1 MGGLLKGIRCKP
13 SAWCGLRGCGGLGRF
28 IVTSA
33 WPYVNT
39 IPHLGN
45 LIGSILSADIYA
57 RYLRLRGHEVL
68 FVSGSDEHGTPIELE
83 ARKKGIPPRMLTD
96 QVHEYDVKMWRE
108 WGISFDNYS
117 RTESPVHR
125 EFVRW
130 FMKKLYERGYIFEQ
144 EEKLPYCPNDKMF
157 LPDRFVTGKCPYC
170 GFEGARGDQCD
181 ECGRL
186 LHPTELIDPKCSI
199 CGARP
204 IYMVTKHWFID
215 LSKVQR
221 EVLEWLESNRELP
234 DNVRNYSLQWARQGL
249 KPRSVTRD
257 VEWGI
262 PAPFP
267 GAEGKT
273 IYVWFDALLGYV
285 SATKELLQERTGDPE
300 AWRKWWF
307 DPETKTIYFIGKDNI
322 PFHAIILPAMF
333 IASGD
338 PYVLPWRISATE
350 YLMYEGQQFSKS
362 RRIGIW
368 IDEALEILPADYW
381 RWALAR
387 MRPEARDTNFT
398 WKEFYRIVNSELN
411 DDIGNYVHRVLSLI
425 KRRLDGV
432 VPNPGRLPE
441 EEERLIEET
450 GKAAWRAAEALDEVK
465 IKQATEHVLEVARL
479 GNRYLNERQ
488 PWALLKENPEEAKA
502 SLYAAAAVAKKLA
515 HLLAPFMP
523 RTAETLW
530 SMLGLEGSVHQAV
543 WDEHLD
549 KPVPPGT
556 RLGEVKPLFTKLPPD
571 FLDRVD
577 EIIEEARRRALEK
590 RPPALRD

>member
-1 MGGLLKGIRCKP
+1 M
-13 SAWCGLRGCGGLGRF
+13 S
-28 IVTSA
+28 
-33 WPYVNT
+33 
-39 IPHLGN
+39 
-45 LIGSILSADIYA
+45 
-57 RYLRLRGHEVL
+57 
-68 FVSGSDEHGTPIELE
+68 
-83 ARKKGIPPRMLTD
+83 
-96 QVHEYDVKMWRE
+96 
-108 WGISFDNYS
+108 
-117 RTESPVHR
+117 
-125 EFVRW
+125 
-130 FMKKLYERGYIFEQ
+130 
-144 EEKLPYCPNDKMF
+144 
-157 LPDRFVTGKCPYC
+157 
-170 GFEGARGDQCD
+170 
-181 ECGRL
+181 
-186 LHPTELIDPKCSI
+186 
-199 CGARP
+199 
-204 IYMVTKHWFID
+204 
-215 LSKVQR
+215 
-221 EVLEWLESNRELP
+221 
-234 DNVRNYSLQWARQGL
+234 
-249 KPRSVTRD
+249 
-257 VEWGI
+257 
-262 PAPFP
+262 
-267 GAEGKT
+267 
-273 IYVWFDALLGYV
+273 
-285 SATKELLQERTGDPE
+285 
-300 AWRKWWF
+300 
-307 DPETKTIYFIGKDNI
+307 
-322 PFHAIILPAMF
+322 
-333 IASGD
+333 
-338 PYVLPWRISATE
+338 
-350 YLMYEGQQFSKS
+350 EGQQFSKS

>member
-1 MGGLLKGIRCKP
+1 MQCSRGAAGGGWL
-13 SAWCGLRGCGGLGRF
+13 GLARF
-28 IVTSA
+28 VVTSA

-39 IPHLGN
+39 VPHLGN

-57 RYLRLRGHEVL
+57 RYLRLRGHEVV

-83 ARKKGIPPRMLTD
+83 ARRRGVHPRELTD
-96 QVHEYDVKMWRE
+96 QVHEYDVKLWSE

-117 RTESPVHR
+117 RTESPVHK
-125 EFVRW
+125 EFVRE
-130 FMKKLYERGYIFEQ
+130 FMLKLYGRGFIFEQ
-144 EEKLPYCPNDKMF
+144 DEKLPYCPNDRIF
-157 LPDRFVTGKCPYC
+157 LPDRFVVGKCPYC

-186 LHPTELIDPKCSI
+186 LHPTELVDSRCAL
-199 CGARP
+199 CGTRP
-204 IYMVTKHWFID
+204 IFMVTRHWFID
-215 LSKVQR
+215 LTKVQGD
-221 EVLEWLESNRELP
+221 VLSWLESNRELP
-234 DNVRNYSLQWARQGL
+234 DNVRNYSLQWAKQGL

-300 AWRKWWF
+300 AWREWWF
-307 DPETKTIYFIGKDNI
+307 DQATRTAYFIGKDNI

-350 YLMYEGQQFSKS
+350 YLLYEGQQFSKS
-362 RRIGIW
+362 RRIGVW
-368 IDEALEILPADYW
+368 IDEALEIAPADYW

-411 DDIGNYVHRVLSLI
+411 DDIGNYVHRVLSLVER
-425 KRRLDGV
+425 KLGGV
-432 VPNPGRLPE
+432 VPEPPGDYEEPEARLVE
-441 EEERLIEET
+441 EATR
-450 GKAAWRAAEALDEVK
+450 AAWRAAEALDEIRV
-465 IKQATEHVLEVARL
+465 KQATEHVLEVARL

-488 PWALLKENPEEAKA
+488 PWALLREDPDSGRA
-502 SLYAAAAVAKKLA
+502 SLHAALTVAKTLA
-515 HLLAPFMP
+515 HLLAPFTP
-523 RTAETLW
+523 RAAQRLW
-530 SMLGLEGSVHQAV
+530 EMLGMEGSVHEAV
-543 WDEHLD
+543 WDEHLGR
-549 KPVPPGT
+549 PPRPGA
-556 RLGEVKPLFTKLPPD
+556 RLGKVEPLFTKLPPD
-571 FLDRVD
+571 FLDRV
-577 EIIEEARRRALEK
+577 EEVLEEARRRAREK
-590 RPPALRD
+590 RPPLLRE